1 MESHKIHVPNHQP
14 VREIEWSLINKTTK
28 MNVGADDGSFRIKHW
43 ELLVIAGDKRCWF
56 DHGITREF
64 IGVLFFSESKKAMGD
79 GPS

>member
-1 MESHKIHVPNHQP
+1 
-14 VREIEWSLINKTTK
+14 